1 MLPFHPS
8 GRKTT
13 ETENKLWNKYTL
25 RDHVNF
31 VPYTAPRLHFSAY
44 TASTLQCFSVPNL
57 GAIIFFFFSEI
68 FSQ

>member
-31 VPYTAPRLHFSAY
+31 VPYTAPRLHFLAY

-57 GAIIFFFFSEI
+57 GATFFFFSEI
-68 FSQ
+68 FS